1 MVDLSGQD
9 EIMVLDH
16 KPVPGYRRA
25 LVIAVVIGVGY
36 LVLVFTGIFH

>member
-1 MVDLSGQD
+1 MADPTGQD

-25 LVIAVVIGVGY
+25 LIVAVILGAVY
-36 LVLVFTGIFH
+36 LVLVFAGIFH